1 MANCYRLLYRRLYH
15 CPHNLHNSMVRRR
28 PQEFQ
33 RPACGFRGAAARYP
47 CWGSERGGKGC
58 GRQGRLKRGLI
69 GVECWRSWWGGG
81 GEEMEGNRCG
91 HKKDAGECV
100 YRYANITAYFIPSQI
115 DRLPFYSFP
124 LISRPH
130 IPYQSITN
138 PSVSYLKNLMT
149 VFLNMTLCKIAQ
161 YIHFTR

>member
-1 MANCYRLLYRRLYH
+1 
-15 CPHNLHNSMVRRR
+15 
-28 PQEFQ
+28 
-33 RPACGFRGAAARYP
+33 
-47 CWGSERGGKGC
+47 
-58 GRQGRLKRGLI
+58 
-69 GVECWRSWWGGG
+69 
-81 GEEMEGNRCG
+81 MEGNRCG
-91 HKKDAGECV
+91 HKKDAGEFV
-100 YRYANITAYFIPSQI
+100 YRYANITAYSIPSQI